1 MSFWGR
7 LLGWWSPTHGQV
19 WWHVLLR
26 AGESGPSE
34 RRSWLEE
41 QEQEGELFS
50 ETGPFSA
57 FSAFSE
63 TGPFSAFSAFN
74 DRREKRKQN
83 LAQSWREGLE
93 P

>member
-1 MSFWGR
+1 MVKCGGMSSLEQVSLGPASVG
-7 LLGWWSPTHGQV
+7 LGWKS
-19 WWHVLLR
+19 
-26 AGESGPSE
+26 
-34 RRSWLEE
+34 RSKKD
-41 QEQEGELFS
+41 
-50 ETGPFSA
+50 
-57 FSAFSE
+57 FSE